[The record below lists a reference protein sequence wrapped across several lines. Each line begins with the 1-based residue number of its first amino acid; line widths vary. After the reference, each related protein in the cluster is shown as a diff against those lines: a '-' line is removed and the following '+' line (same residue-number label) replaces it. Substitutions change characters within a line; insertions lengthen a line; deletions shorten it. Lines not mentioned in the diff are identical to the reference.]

1 MIISEEEAISLIR
14 EKLSGVISP
23 QTTVDVDHVE
33 GEDYIV
39 HVYDVVRETE
49 TEGGHTATVG
59 WYNVNKLNGNITI
72 TR

>member
-1 MIISEEEAISLIR
+1 MAISEQEAISLVIK
-14 EKLSGVISP
+14 EYGSIISP
-23 QTTVDVDHVE
+23 KTIVDIDHVE

-49 TEGGHTATVG
+49 SEGGHTATLG
-59 WYNVNKLNGNITI
+59 WYNVSKFNGKITI